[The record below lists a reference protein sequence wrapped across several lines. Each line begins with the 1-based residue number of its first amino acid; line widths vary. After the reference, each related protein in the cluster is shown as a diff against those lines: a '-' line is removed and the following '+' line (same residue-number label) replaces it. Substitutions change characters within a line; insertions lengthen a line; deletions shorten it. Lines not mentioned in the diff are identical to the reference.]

1 MASHGFDDDDFDI
14 VDANEWNQYDS
25 YAMRRA
31 PQHTQI
37 HMTQQMTTKVADR
50 NPEAEAEA
58 AESAEVTVEG
68 STGLDLT
75 GQTPLKTRP
84 S

>member
-1 MASHGFDDDDFDI
+1 MVPEGLQEGAALSAS
-14 VDANEWNQYDS
+14 E
-25 YAMRRA
+25 
-31 PQHTQI
+31 P
-37 HMTQQMTTKVADR
+37 VADR